1 MPYIEFSKKD
11 KITKTSSY
19 NWPVATMA
27 IAVVVYLFN
36 FNYFAAWW
44 IVLISFNLCASLLY
58 IKALFKSIVFW
69 VTYAKICRRPYLP
82 LGINLATA
90 LLIFILPSRNL
101 SKHYHDDSIDLSE
114 YQKGCNCKLYLETYM
129 VFGGG
134 AWGGDVDSRYLT
146 DSVTFRKYLGTFDEE
161 DGLIITRCNGDNIT
175 VERLERTELP
185 APAGTQRSKISA
197 DTVGHIVMGF
207 KIKARAIYSLR
218 RLKTD
223 QEFE

>member
-1 MPYIEFSKKD
+1 MPYLEFSEKD
-11 KITKTSSY
+11 KTTQTSSY
-19 NWPVATMA
+19 KWPVATMA
-27 IAVVVYLFN
+27 IAVVVYLLN

-44 IVLISFNLCASLLY
+44 IVLISVNLCASLLY
-58 IKALFKSIVFW
+58 IKVLFKSIVFW
-69 VTYAKICRRPYLP
+69 ITHVKICRRPYLP
-82 LGINLATA
+82 LAINISTT
-90 LLIFILPSRNL
+90 LLIYILPSRNL

-175 VERLERTELP
+175 VEQLERTELL
-185 APAGTQRSKISA
+185 APADTSRSKVSA
-197 DTVGHIVMGF
+197 DTVGHISKGF
-207 KIKARAIYSLR
+207 KIKSRAIYSLR

-223 QEFE
+223 QEF